1 MHKPLH
7 MDRMKMLRASAFL
20 IKCSLY
26 MELMI
31 MFPHSLDFLVLFMI
45 CIVLYSPVALVNKVT
60 HELASAVAGTQ
71 ELSYIEQCAP
81 ISTSK
86 ELTCLKLI
94 GLCNRIPTNADHKP
108 DSTASIQMHTL

>member
-7 MDRMKMLRASAFL
+7 MDRMKMLRGSAFL

-31 MFPHSLDFLVLFMI
+31 MFPVLFMI
-45 CIVLYSPVALVNKVT
+45 CIILYYPVTLVNKVT